1 MSTEIKFGEAATMV
15 EEVAIGAAQTAAKVA
30 SDPIGSARKSV
41 RGFEKKGAPTARKV
55 NRRFNARL
63 NAILPEKVT
72 LWGIEVNE
80 KLPEKVAIKGLH
92 LVKLQA
98 RRQDM
103 VGDVAKRT
111 LRIFNGSFKTIARTA
126 TRLEQATSLTPHR
139 TTAAKPAVK
148 RQPRRRIGGENL
160 GGGRTHAAQMGVDRQ
175 ERADVELVGRRVHQ
189 HRAPRAVC
197 QAPVAAER
205 GIARQRRPR
214 GAAPAGRRQ
223 ESRDR
228 PVALC
233 APIHVALKDRRLD
246 TPRGAV
252 GVHGDSGTEF

>member
-1 MSTEIKFGEAATMV
+1 MSTEMKFGDAATMV
-15 EEVAIGAAQTAAKVA
+15 EEVAIGAAQTAAEVA

-41 RGFEKKGAPTARKV
+41 RGFERKGAPTARKV

-103 VGDVAKRT
+103 VGGVAKRT

-126 TRLEQATSLTPHR
+126 TRLEQATVLT
-139 TTAAKPAVK
+139 TVKPVAVK
-148 RQPRRRIGGENL
+148 KRPTARRIARRR
-160 GGGRTHAAQMGVDRQ
+160 AA
-175 ERADVELVGRRVHQ
+175 
-189 HRAPRAVC
+189 
-197 QAPVAAER
+197 
-205 GIARQRRPR
+205 
-214 GAAPAGRRQ
+214 
-223 ESRDR
+223 
-228 PVALC
+228 
-233 APIHVALKDRRLD
+233 
-246 TPRGAV
+246 
-252 GVHGDSGTEF
+252 

>member
-1 MSTEIKFGEAATMV
+1 MSTDMKFGDAATMV
-15 EEVAIGAAQTAAKVA
+15 EEVAIGAAQTAAEVA

-103 VGDVAKRT
+103 VGGVAKRT

-126 TRLEQATSLTPHR
+126 SRLEQATELTAQR
-139 TTAAKPAVK
+139 TPAAKPAVTRK
-148 RQPRRRIGGENL
+148 RGTARRR
-160 GGGRTHAAQMGVDRQ
+160 AA
-175 ERADVELVGRRVHQ
+175 
-189 HRAPRAVC
+189 
-197 QAPVAAER
+197 
-205 GIARQRRPR
+205 
-214 GAAPAGRRQ
+214 
-223 ESRDR
+223 
-228 PVALC
+228 
-233 APIHVALKDRRLD
+233 
-246 TPRGAV
+246 
-252 GVHGDSGTEF
+252 

>member
-15 EEVAIGAAQTAAKVA
+15 EEVAIGAAQTAARVA

-41 RGFEKKGAPTARKV
+41 RGFEKKGAPTARKL

-72 LWGIEVNE
+72 LWGLELNG

-98 RRQDM
+98 SRRDM

-126 TRLEQATSLTPHR
+126 NRLEQATQLTPSR
-139 TTAAKPAVK
+139 AAAAKPAAVK
-148 RQPRRRIGGENL
+148 ARRRIA
-160 GGGRTHAAQMGVDRQ
+160 RRRAA
-175 ERADVELVGRRVHQ
+175 
-189 HRAPRAVC
+189 
-197 QAPVAAER
+197 
-205 GIARQRRPR
+205 
-214 GAAPAGRRQ
+214 
-223 ESRDR
+223 
-228 PVALC
+228 
-233 APIHVALKDRRLD
+233 
-246 TPRGAV
+246 
-252 GVHGDSGTEF
+252 